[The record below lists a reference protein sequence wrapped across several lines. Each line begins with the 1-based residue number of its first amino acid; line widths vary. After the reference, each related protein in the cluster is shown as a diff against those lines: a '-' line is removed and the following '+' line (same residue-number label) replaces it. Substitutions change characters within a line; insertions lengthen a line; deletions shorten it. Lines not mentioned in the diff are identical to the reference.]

1 MESGGRSGS
10 GRGKGKKGKKKAINT
25 MHQSG
30 QKEVMNTQGMS
41 LRCKASTPFNAAEE
55 GLQSTKATQDQLL
68 LRTKRKRLKRKK
80 MIGGENLIVKE
91 QMVAESGSL
100 KTNVHVQN
108 DQLIQNSLNAAAIVT
123 PNEMSV
129 KKAMKKKRKRKNGTL
144 RASTGTN
151 DSDQVMTTVS
161 LKEGTS
167 NDEKKSPLI
176 ATQPMKKKKSVRTQL
191 PSIATVTK
199 QTVGGE
205 DLSSKRTIA
214 QVENVSTKLLTQRT
228 RKSERVT
235 TTVDVS
241 AAMASTCKKVEANM
255 VSAGS
260 MSMLS
265 KNELQVVVKEL
276 KPKVQQSARGAD
288 ASKQMDSL
296 VNETLMLQQVPQ
308 ADAAITAEAKDEVTI
323 TLCTNVTKTKQTS
336 ANADSCP
343 SPAVFDDKSATS
355 RPSTRD
361 SAISSAAAC
370 LSTVHGKPV
379 LQEPMPNGVTSPPTD
394 IAKASPALV
403 ASAVSPQLTSA
414 RLVTTPIARSKVTSG
429 RHKRRRS
436 IGQAP
441 ASSITDPLQ
450 PPTKRSAGSSKD
462 ATLQSEANGPT
473 EAQSSADG
481 VCAPFDQLP
490 NSPRHHAVPE
500 PANNPVTI
508 QEIHE
513 SAIMVVGGQA
523 TPTVEAAAPLSQSEV
538 ENPEKTE
545 PVNVRRCATQPT
557 QLLASMTPNEPA
569 PDHGTS
575 SVQSQARQSNDFLPS
590 ATRLESADKVDDA
603 ASATARSQGE
613 GVGPQSIAASFE
625 SAVTKEVG
633 IVMDSRTYVQ
643 KMMSTD
649 TRTSSHDDSGFTQSV
664 QSMTSL
670 PPRPQNA
677 WGASFGLVP
686 PPPGASPVS
695 RTLSTTPLSSWFLS
709 KGCAN
714 FVKQVQFSDDDD
726 AGDSSSSEEDVTL
739 TRQSSTLHGADKA
752 PIKRR
757 ASAAKK
763 NAFLESLTTQ
773 SYWRTWY
780 DTIDLHNLIDPPLAY
795 VPDKLRTH
803 EITPLSLAGPRS
815 ESDSNTSVKKS
826 DLERLEADIRQEKQ
840 RGSAFSEQLLMMLQG
855 KTVSGKSLEEEYRP
869 LLR

>member
-80 MIGGENLIVKE
+80 MIGGANVIVKE

-151 DSDQVMTTVS
+151 DSDQ
-161 LKEGTS
+161 
-167 NDEKKSPLI
+167 
-176 ATQPMKKKKSVRTQL
+176 
-191 PSIATVTK
+191 
-199 QTVGGE
+199 TVGGE

-260 MSMLS
+260 MSMLP

-462 ATLQSEANGPT
+462 ATLQSKANGPT

-603 ASATARSQGE
+603 ASATAQSQGE

-780 DTIDLHNLIDPPLAY
+780 GTIDLHNLIDPPLAY
-795 VPDKLRTH
+795 VSDKLRTH
-803 EITPLSLAGPRS
+803 EITPLSLPGPRS